1 MIINLTFLKVAYI
14 NLEEYPNR
22 NATMVNMLNHYGLDF
37 IRVEG
42 VRRIRHDEF
51 DPIASAHINALNTGA
66 DLILEDDCVPFNYR
80 NTIEIPDDSDV
91 VFLGISTGTTHT
103 IKPKY
108 KKLSD
113 DIYRLYD
120 MTTTH
125 AVLYV
130 TEAGRQWL
138 RNAYDMTAK
147 ENIGFDI
154 STAKLM
160 PTINAYGLNS
170 PVWYQ
175 FDLGSQTKLTLDE
188 ALFSDEY
195 FGGGLSDYTAPI
207 AIY

>member
-1 MIINLTFLKVAYI
+1 MIIKLTSLKVAYI
-14 NLEEYPNR
+14 NLKEYSNR
-22 NATMVNMLNHYGLDF
+22 NTTMVNMLTHYGLDF

-42 VRRIRHDEF
+42 IKRVRHDEF

-80 NTIEIPDDSDV
+80 DTIEVPDDADV

-103 IKPKY
+103 TKPKY
-108 KKLSD
+108 EKLSD
-113 DIYRLYD
+113 EIYRLYD
-120 MTTTH
+120 MTTAH
-125 AVLYV
+125 AILYI

-138 RNAYDMTAK
+138 RTAHDMTAR
-147 ENIGFDI
+147 ENVGFDI

-175 FDLGSQTKLTLDE
+175 FDLESQTKLTLDE
-188 ALFSDEY
+188 ALLSDDY
-195 FGGGLSDYTAPI
+195 FGGGYPDYTAPI
-207 AIY
+207 TRF

>member
-1 MIINLTFLKVAYI
+1 MIIDLTSLKVAYI

-22 NATMVNMLNHYGLDF
+22 NATMVNMLTRYGLDF

-103 IKPKY
+103 TKPKY
-108 KKLSD
+108 KKVSEE
-113 DIYRLYD
+113 IYRLYD
-120 MTTTH
+120 MTSLH
-125 AVLYV
+125 AVLYI

-147 ENIGFDI
+147 EGVGFDI

-160 PTINAYGLNS
+160 PTVIAYGLNR

-175 FDLGSQTKLTLDE
+175 LDVESQTKLTLDE
-188 ALFSDEY
+188 ALLSDDY
-195 FGGGLSDYTAPI
+195 FGGGFPDYTAPI
-207 AIY
+207 SI